1 MRVVVMTLIAV
12 ATLGCESEALRSP
25 VVVYAPDGEAAELE
39 KQFEEFSSETN
50 IPVSPIWGDSTANT
64 ENLINNANKTVDV
77 LITSNV
83 ADIWRAADKGAL
95 RPIRLA
101 ALVNADPL
109 LKDPDGFWAAIDAR
123 FHAIGM
129 RKGSARPLVASYD
142 RLASPDMHGRVC
154 LSSSILHVNR
164 SLIAMLINDR
174 GVKKTERLVRL
185 WIQNLAAPPFPS
197 QNELIAALSNGTCD
211 YGIVSWFPD
220 VEDIAYFMPEEGYLD
235 INGIGVARHARQPES
250 AQRLVEWM
258 LQNKGIRLQGD
269 SDRRPVG
276 IAGWRDEDA
285 RLLVERAGYR

>member
-1 MRVVVMTLIAV
+1 MRVVVMTFVAV
-12 ATLGCESEALRSP
+12 AMLGCESDAPQLP
-25 VVVYAPDGEAAELE
+25 IVVYAPDGEASELE
-39 KQFEEFSSETN
+39 KQFAEFSSQTN
-50 IPVSPIWGDSTANT
+50 IPISPIWGDSTTNT
-64 ENLINNANKTVDV
+64 DNLIDNTNKTVDV

-83 ADIWRAADKGAL
+83 ADIWRAADEGAL
-95 RPIRLA
+95 RPIRSA
-101 ALVNADPL
+101 ALASADPL
-109 LKDPDGFWAAIDAR
+109 LKDPDGFWAAIDVR

-129 RKGSARPLVASYD
+129 RKGPTGPLVASFD
-142 RLASPDMHGRVC
+142 RLASPDMRDRVC

-174 GVKKTERLVRL
+174 GVKKAERLVRL

-197 QNELIAALSNGTCD
+197 QEELIAALRNGTCD

-220 VEDIAYFMPEEGYLD
+220 TENIATFLPDEGYLD
-235 INGIGVARHARQPES
+235 INGIGVARHARQPDS
-250 AQRLVEWM
+250 AQRFVEWM
-258 LQNKGIRLQGD
+258 LQNRSVRLQGD